1 MKLKTVSVHLNL
13 LRTLLEGEETAP
25 LSINIVEQ
33 FMQELKST
41 LNCAPLFVCND
52 GNDNFLFDGY
62 HRLEAM
68 RRLGFNTC
76 LITIY
81 KGDRR
86 DAYRRYIGDKLK
98 AKEILPK
105 AIIFRHCI
113 GRLKSDLEWSEMD
126 ALTLSRLFGRKP
138 EFFQNVQLW
147 QPQTRNP
154 LVLFMRPKHGTSTLT
169 KRFRN

>member
-13 LRTLLEGEETAP
+13 LRTLLDGEETAP
-25 LSINIVEQ
+25 LSINIVER

-41 LNCAPLFVCND
+41 PSCAPLFVCND
-52 GNDNFLFDGY
+52 GHDNFLFDGY

-76 LITIY
+76 LVTIY

-86 DAYRRYIGDKLK
+86 DAYRRYIRDKLK
-98 AKEILPK
+98 AKESLPQ

-113 GRLKSDLEWSEMD
+113 GRLRSDPEWSEMNSFR
-126 ALTLSRLFGRKP
+126 LSRLFGRKP
-138 EFFQNVQLW
+138 EFFENLRLW
-147 QPQTRNP
+147 DPQTRNP
-154 LVLFMRPKHGTSTLT
+154 LVLIMRSKHGTATFT
-169 KRFRN
+169 KRFRS